1 MNDDIVA
8 VLNEGGKVA
17 AAVLA
22 WERRFGPLVTK
33 KNGRVAA
40 LHSLARQFY
49 LPYGTVSKKFYAYKS
64 QGLPGLIDKRT
75 AGKKFWR
82 VTKPRGLSEEDRELV
97 KTWCENYQRSSASAI
112 EDLRAA
118 WRSGEVETSTPVNPK
133 TGYPFGWSKA
143 TLQRH
148 GPSEYELLVA
158 RQGRGAAAAQR
169 PLVYTTRRHLY
180 VGQFFLFDDIWHD
193 HEVNL
198 LDTRQSGRPLEFHAL
213 DLASAC
219 KIGWGMRVRR
229 EVNGV
234 NESLKTADFR
244 FLLASILFTEGYHP
258 DGTTLIPE
266 HGTTVIDELTERLL
280 AEATNGAIKVS
291 RSGMEGAAAHAG
303 QYAGRSKGNFRFKAA
318 LESLGN
324 LIHNKMAALPAQTG
338 KDRRHS
344 PEELHGLN
352 KYNDALL
359 IALAQLPPAR
369 AQWLLWPKCAFTQFQ
384 IVAAEIYAR
393 INARTEHKL
402 EGWDERYVTCRETGK
417 LRRMSPM
424 EVWQPG
430 RRALRPISEE
440 VTALIIGPEGGVE
453 RQIRSG
459 MFQLQCAEI
468 SGDLQRFDATDLP
481 PRGKFLTVINP
492 FRPDSLWCFD
502 AKGRFVQRCGRIHT
516 PCRGD
521 TEAVHRQ
528 IARAREQETKLLA
541 PMRARHQ
548 RKLVAMHKN
557 NARVLDLS
565 RPFTAEEKIAGQRRR
580 DNTAPMSA
588 FLEDEAE
595 PSGSRTQEEPNES
608 PREPYGPHIASI
620 EDFV

>member
-1 MNDDIVA
+1 MSDLIALFSSAGSGKDVA
-8 VLNEGGKVA
+8 LLWEKRI

-22 WERRFGPLVTK
+22 QKT
-33 KNGRVAA
+33 GRVAA
-40 LHSLARQFY
+40 LRALARECH
-49 LPYGTVSKKFYAYKS
+49 LPYGTVSKKFYAYKNK
-64 QGLPGLIDKRT
+64 GLLGLLDRRT
-75 AGKKFWR
+75 AGKKFWHLKKER
-82 VTKPRGLSEEDRELV
+82 CLSEEDRELV
-97 KTWCENYQRSSASAI
+97 KTWCENYQRSSATAI
-112 EDLRAA
+112 DDLREA
-118 WRSGEVETSTPVNPK
+118 WRNGEVVTATRINPK
-133 TGYPFGWSKA
+133 TGYPYGWSKA

-148 GPSEYELLVA
+148 GPTEFELAAA

-213 DLASAC
+213 DLSSAC
-219 KIGWGMRVRR
+219 KIAWGMKVRR

-244 FLLASILFTEGYHP
+244 FLLASLLFTEGYHP

-324 LIHNKMAALPAQTG
+324 LIHNKLSFLPAQTG
-338 KDRRHS
+338 KDRQHS

-359 IALAQLPPAR
+359 IALSQLPPAR

-384 IVAAEIYAR
+384 IVAADIYAR

-417 LRRMSPM
+417 LRRMSPW

-440 VTALIIGPEGGVE
+440 VTALIIGSEGGVE
-453 RQIRSG
+453 RSIRSG

-502 AKGRFVQRCGRIHT
+502 AKGRFVRRCARIHT

-565 RPFTAEEKIAGQRRR
+565 RPFTAEEKISDQRRR

-595 PSGSRTQEEPNES
+595 PSGGRTQEEPNE
-608 PREPYGPHIASI
+608 RHIASM